1 MIKRFIIGVG
11 LYVMSV
17 GGARV
22 FADLMEDW
30 KASDEI
36 RGAIEELKVLKC
48 QMDEF
53 GPTEETKD
61 AIDNLLKGPIGE
73 SFWDRVLSKTAETG
87 FEKLVQFHEYFFEV
101 LEIER
106 SDVYDETYRHLES
119 TKKLADESLIRSRNK
134 LETELNIVL
143 DSIYC
148 GLVTLEGLWMHDI
161 TVRLAIK
168 ELKEL
173 KDKISK
179 FGATDDAKRDI
190 NLLLIGPI
198 VMHFKEEVLCPIVFD
213 ETKSPEERWEICFK
227 KLRHFYWYFL
237 SELEIKPSD
246 LYYGTCKHL
255 EELKESLGSELET
268 TLRMGLLDVLDTIR
282 LEIISLS
289 EKDITLQDS
298 TSED

>member
-11 LYVMSV
+11 LYVMGV
-17 GGARV
+17 GSTMV
-22 FADLMEDW
+22 FADPMEDW
-30 KASDEI
+30 KTSDEVQD
-36 RGAIEELKVLKC
+36 AIEELKVLKGRI
-48 QMDEF
+48 DEF
-53 GPTEETKD
+53 GPTEETKS

-73 SFWDRVLSKTAETG
+73 RFWDCVLSQTVEAG
-87 FEKLVQFHEYFFEV
+87 FEKLMQFHEYFFEV
-101 LEIER
+101 LGIER
-106 SDVYDETYRHLES
+106 SNVYDETCRHL
-119 TKKLADESLIRSRNK
+119 KRIKALADESLIHSK
-134 LETELNIVL
+134 KMLEIELNVAL

-148 GLVTLEGLWMHDI
+148 GVVTSEGLWMNDI
-161 TVRLAIK
+161 NVRLAIK

-190 NLLLIGPI
+190 KLLLMGPI
-198 VMHFKEEVLCPIVFD
+198 DMHFKEAILNPIVFD
-213 ETKSPEERWEICFK
+213 ETKSPEERCEICFK

-268 TLRMGLLDVLDTIR
+268 ALRMGLRDVLDTLR

-289 EKDITLQDS
+289 TKDITSPDS
-298 TSED
+298 TLED